1 MQLLTRNADSSS
13 QLPATRSPPRIYEKD
28 NSFAPFSGLIFFVF
42 RDCYFFFLRTQTRC
56 LEENEE
62 KPERERKFRMK
73 KEANREATI
82 GFPEDY
88 AEELSPLLL
97 PGRRS
102 DTGAGWLGDA
112 GEYCG
117 DTGEDCDAGV
127 LNCEYGGETVE
138 NCEAGV

>member
-1 MQLLTRNADSSS
+1 MKFNTFRRNFVKLRRTPHVKTAHF
-13 QLPATRSPPRIYEKD
+13 RRKFVKNYE
-28 NSFAPFSGLIFFVF
+28 N
-42 RDCYFFFLRTQTRC
+42 LRTQTRC
-56 LEENEE
+56 LEKNEE
-62 KPERERKFRMK
+62 KHERERKFRMK

-102 DTGAGWLGDA
+102 ETGAGWLGDA